1 MHKDEIYMKRCLEL
15 AAIAIGGTYPN
26 PMVGSVIVH
35 NGEIIGEGWHQK
47 AGEAHA
53 EVNAVASVKDKSL
66 LKDSTIYI
74 SLEPCAHYGNTPPC
88 AELIIKHQIPNVVVG
103 CVDSFSE
110 VSGKGIEMMQ
120 KAGSTVKVG
129 VLEKECKASHKR
141 FFTFHQKNR
150 PYIILK
156 WAETKDGFIAPLEQ
170 ESGKPFWITSS
181 ESKKL
186 VHKWRTEEASI
197 LVGTNTAE
205 KDNPALTARLWEGNQ
220 PLRLVIDRNLRL
232 MDSLQVFDDS
242 AKTLVFT
249 EKSMEN
255 SGSTTYQNIAFSQL
269 QKEVMDELY
278 KRNIH
283 SVIIEGGS
291 ETLQSFID
299 ANLWDEARV
308 FVGDQNLEKGI
319 TAPILNGK
327 LMNEEKVS
335 TDMLKWYS
343 NGTKY

>member
-1 MHKDEIYMKRCLEL
+1 MKRCLEL

>member
-1 MHKDEIYMKRCLEL
+1 MKRCLEL
-15 AAIAIGGTYPN
+15 AALGLGKTYPN

-35 NGEIIGEGWHQK
+35 KGEIIGEGWHQK

-53 EVNAVASVKDKSL
+53 EVKAVASVKDKSL

-74 SLEPCAHYGNTPPC
+74 SLEPCAHYGKTPPC

-110 VSGKGIEMMQ
+110 VSGKGIDMM
-120 KAGSTVKVG
+120 KNNGAKVVVA

-141 FFTFHQKNR
+141 FFTFHEKKR

-156 WAETKDGFIAPLEQ
+156 WAETQDGFITPLEQ
-170 ESGKPFWITSS
+170 QSGKPFWITSP

-197 LVGTNTAE
+197 LVGANTAE
-205 KDNPALTARLWEGNQ
+205 KDNPKLTARLWEGNQ
-220 PLRLVIDRNLRL
+220 PLRLLIDRNLRL
-232 MDSLQVFDDS
+232 KDSLEVFDDS

-249 EKSMEN
+249 EISKEN
-255 SGSTTYQNIAFSQL
+255 SGSTEYQKVDFSNL
-269 QKEVMDELY
+269 HHDIMNELY

-283 SVIIEGGS
+283 SVIIEGGKQ
-291 ETLQSFID
+291 TLQSFID
-299 ANLWDEARV
+299 NNLWDEARV
-308 FVGDQNLEKGI
+308 FVGDKNLENGI
-319 TAPILNGK
+319 TAPK
-327 LMNEEKVS
+327 FKTRPKSEEKVS
-335 TDMLKWYS
+335 KDVLLWFY
-343 NGTKY
+343 NEELVR